1 VCRRLPLLNL
11 AEDRPKALWRGRRAS
26 VKISVHATVSACARF
41 DWHLV
46 KRNSAPVA
54 QMDRATASEAVGR
67 EFDPH
72 RARHFN
78 KK

>member
-1 VCRRLPLLNL
+1 M
-11 AEDRPKALWRGRRAS
+11 LWRGRSAS
-26 VKISVHATVSACARF
+26 VKMRTHATVFAWARF
-41 DWHLV
+41 DGSLA

-72 RARHFN
+72 RARHFYIN
-78 KK
+78 KDLLAESSASR